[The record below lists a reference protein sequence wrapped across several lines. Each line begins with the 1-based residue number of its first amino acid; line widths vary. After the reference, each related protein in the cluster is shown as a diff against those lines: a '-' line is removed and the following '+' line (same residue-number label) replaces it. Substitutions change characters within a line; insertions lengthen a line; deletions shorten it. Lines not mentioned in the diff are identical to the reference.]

1 MGSSL
6 SGEEEPE
13 QKEGQQDSAAASA
26 DCAQS
31 SCPSAVGGD
40 GKALAET
47 VDVVSVVPTV
57 DTSDSKALQPGT
69 VETPSDTPV
78 PAEPEEEAAPDS
90 QVAPDRSNTRARSPR
105 SPRSPL
111 PLDSEHVRPQREL
124 SPESEVADFD
134 GQVPGQL
141 HGSDQVKAQRTLEQ
155 QMSLKPGD
163 DERTEISKKISWI
176 LRHGAKKVNVNIDE
190 FGWVNVNDLLS
201 SEILGGTTEDKL
213 LAMINE
219 SNVQKT
225 RYEMED
231 DPNGGKRVRAISK
244 SRRNL
249 YARELREKERREREK
264 KRDEEVKDRELR
276 EREVRDADVV
286 IPPDTD
292 QWASREVRRRD
303 DGRGWWDK
311 AEEGWQDGPTY
322 EQQIRD
328 GFLPVWQG
336 SRLVAMAKEHQTVR
350 PGRRAAYL
358 GGKGFDHVKGHENGK
373 GLGESKGDKDGKGYE
388 FRGDA
393 KGERK
398 GRGKDDH
405 FQKGKDGK
413 GKYGED
419 GKGFH
424 GKGDGFKHDNFRHE
438 TKEEEHTVEAG
449 KGDRDRFSR
458 GSRQQRWRAVQ
469 DRDII
474 VRVGL
479 GMETDIVGTLLAGS
493 LVAQVGEDKILGN
506 GIARMFVESIE
517 PISGI
522 KGWVTRSAEAA
533 GGPIFFKPDRGSSSY
548 AREPKGKEG
557 KAGKGSQFGGEKG
570 EKGKNDAKGKGRR
583 PVGEGDAATGGRV
596 NHADEQSPLPAAGT
610 VETS

>member
-6 SGEEEPE
+6 SGEIEETE
-13 QKEGQQDSAAASA
+13 QKGCEELQTSAPPA

-31 SCPSAVGGD
+31 SCPAAGD
-40 GKALAET
+40 GKALQTAT
-47 VDVVSVVPTV
+47 VDVVSVPTV
-57 DTSDSKALQPGT
+57 DSPDSKAQLQPGT

-90 QVAPDRSNTRARSPR
+90 QVGPDRDGARSPQ
-105 SPRSPL
+105 
-111 PLDSEHVRPQREL
+111 DARPQREL
-124 SPESEVADFD
+124 SPESETADLD
-134 GQVPGQL
+134 GRQVPGQL
-141 HGSDQVKAQRTLEQ
+141 QNSEANTKRTLEQ

-190 FGWVNVNDLLS
+190 FGWVNATDLLNS
-201 SEILGGTTEDKL
+201 DILGGTTEDKL

-231 DPNGGKRVRAISK
+231 DPNGGKRIRAISK

-249 YARELREKERREREK
+249 YARELREKERRERDK
-264 KRDEEVKDRELR
+264 KRDEEAKEREQR
-276 EREVRDADVV
+276 EREVSVREADVV
-286 IPPDTD
+286 LTPDAD
-292 QWASREVRRRD
+292 PWISREVRRRD
-303 DGRGWWDK
+303 DTRGWWERED
-311 AEEGWQDGPTY
+311 GWQDGPTY

-336 SRLVAMAKEHQTVR
+336 SRLVAMAKESQTVR
-350 PGRRAAYL
+350 PGRRAAFI
-358 GGKGFDHVKGHENGK
+358 GVKGFDHGKGHENGK
-373 GLGESKGDKDGKGYE
+373 GLGEKGDSKGDSNGKGYE
-388 FRGDA
+388 FKGDA

-413 GKYGED
+413 GKFGED

-424 GKGDGFKHDNFRHE
+424 GKGDGFKHDGFRHE
-438 TKEEEHTVEAG
+438 TKEEEHPVEVG
-449 KGDRDRFSR
+449 KGGGGGGGDRYGR
-458 GSRQQRWRAVQ
+458 GSRQQRWRAVN

-493 LVAQVGEDKILGN
+493 LVAQVGEDKMLKN
-506 GIARMFVESIE
+506 GIARMFIESIE
-517 PISGI
+517 PIPGI

-533 GGPIFFKPDRGSSSY
+533 GGPVFFKPDRGSSY
-548 AREPKGKEG
+548 IREPRGKEG
-557 KAGKGSQFGGEKG
+557 KVGKGQYGGEKG
-570 EKGKNDAKGKGRR
+570 EKGRNEAKGKGRR
-583 PVGEGDAATGGRV
+583 PVGEGDAATGGGRL
-596 NHADEQSPLPAAGT
+596 NQPTDEQPSPPVAGT
-610 VETS
+610 AESS